1 MKYVAIGGLAIVG
14 MFVLFG
20 ALLGLGY
27 IGFSNDANRYEVQIK
42 AKYTDNQNVYDNGWK
57 KVKEMAQVP
66 DMQVAGL
73 KELYDSTMKGRYGAG
88 GSQAM
93 LQFIKE
99 QNPNLDQGTYIKIQV
114 AVEDFHN
121 DFQSN
126 QTQLISIKQ
135 SYEAYLTAT
144 TSGRFY
150 NMIGHYPRI
159 DMSKYDIVTSDKT
172 QKDFD
177 TKKADELKLH
187 ESK

>member
-1 MKYVAIGGLAIVG
+1 MKYFAIGG
-14 MFVLFG
+14 M
-20 ALLGLGY
+20 ALVSVILIMSIFMALGY
-27 IGFSNDANRYEVQIK
+27 IGFGNDANRFENQIK

-73 KELYDSTMKGRYGAG
+73 KTLYEGTMRGRYGAD
-88 GSQAM
+88 GSKAM

-99 QNPNLDQGTYIKIQV
+99 QNPTLDQATYIKIQV

-135 SYEAYLTAT
+135 SYENYLTAT

-172 QKDFD
+172 QQDFD
-177 TKKADELKLH
+177 KKKADELKLH
-187 ESK
+187 